1 MKDIPYLLTYPRS
14 GSHYFD
20 DLVYKEVKIHIEK
33 SHFVNLLFD
42 KNNNKKRTILT
53 IARDPKDTINSLI
66 AAQTQDPNQKNNLNF
81 INQKFNE
88 IITSYILLYSFL
100 CEHADYVIDFND
112 LIKYPDTVIKK
123 TLNLLKINEE
133 NYNLFYRGETPY
145 SKEYIP
151 SSKKLSNYDKDILNK
166 YESMLSEYGS
176 NFSIDLCYFYY
187 KRLLEKK
194 IIV

>member
-1 MKDIPYLLTYPRS
+1 MKNIPYLVTYPRS

-20 DLVYKEVKIHIEK
+20 DLVYKEAKIHIKK

-66 AAQTQDPNQKNNLNF
+66 AAETQDLPKKMNPHF
-81 INQKFNE
+81 INNKFNK

-100 CEHADYVIDFND
+100 CDYADYVIDFND

-123 TLNLLKINEE
+123 TLNLLEINEE
-133 NYNLFYRGETPY
+133 NYNLFYRGKQPY
-145 SKEYIP
+145 AKEYIP
-151 SSKKLSNYDKDILNK
+151 SSKELSNYDKDILNK
-166 YESMLSEYGS
+166 YESIFSEYGF
-176 NFSIDLCYFYY
+176 NFNIDLCYFYY
-187 KRLLEKK
+187 YRLLEKK
-194 IIV
+194 III

>member
-1 MKDIPYLLTYPRS
+1 MKDMPYLLTYPRS

-20 DLVYKEVKIHIEK
+20 DLVYKEAKIHIEK

-66 AAQTQDPNQKNNLNF
+66 AAETQYPLKKMNPHF
-81 INQKFNE
+81 INNKFNK

-123 TLNLLKINEE
+123 TLNLLEINEE
-133 NYNLFYRGETPY
+133 NYSLFYRGEQPY
-145 SKEYIP
+145 AKEYIP
-151 SSKKLSNYDKDILNK
+151 SSKELSNYDKDILNK
-166 YESMLSEYGS
+166 YESMFSEYGF
-176 NFSIDLCYFYY
+176 NFNIDLCYFYY
-187 KRLLEKK
+187 NRLLEKK
-194 IIV
+194 III

>member
-1 MKDIPYLLTYPRS
+1 MKNIPYLVTYPRS

-20 DLVYKEVKIHIEK
+20 DLVYKEAKIHIEK

-66 AAQTQDPNQKNNLNF
+66 AAQTQGPIKRKNPHF
-81 INQKFNE
+81 INNTFNE

-100 CEHADYVIDFND
+100 CDHADHVIDFND
-112 LIKYPDTVIKK
+112 LIEYPDAVIKK
-123 TLNLLKINEE
+123 TLNLLEINEK
-133 NYNLFYRGETPY
+133 NYNLFYRGEQPY

-151 SSKKLSNYDKDILNK
+151 SSKELSNYDKDVLNK
-166 YESMLSEYGS
+166 YESMFSEYGF
-176 NFSIDLCYFYY
+176 NFNIDLCYFYY
-187 KRLLEKK
+187 DRLLEKK